1 MLTLPSSSA
10 RRLKN
15 YIGTQVA
22 WSKITSR
29 ITQDDPDTVIAF
41 GDASFNHASKGHHAT
56 PNVRAKKE
64 FAKKA
69 RVRLTNE
76 HRTSVACSAPSCPEE
91 SMHEPGAQTEHW
103 QVKVSAG
110 RSGARG
116 VVQRSV
122 CACQGDCSLSLSF
135 FHNPSAAAAATSNGI
150 GTSTRRETSSRASC
164 TCSCT
169 PAPDPRSSPTVH
181 EVQLS
186 RPPTTTPP
194 PPPPPNNNRWPKWPS
209 PMLGLSY
216 SVDCLRVNGP
226 GSWFLVFYGSEC
238 TTHWGSSAGRRCGAG
253 FISFRSQD
261 KRLGA
266 AWHTGRLRRVRTL
279 GPAES
284 CTTVP
289 F

>member
-103 QVKVSAG
+103 QVKCCRGCHQQWNRDVNAA
-110 RSGARG
+110 RNILACFLYMQLHAGARPPKLAHRPRG
-116 VVQRSV
+116 PALPASDDD
-122 CACQGDCSLSLSF
+122 A
-135 FHNPSAAAAATSNGI
+135 PAAAAA
-150 GTSTRRETSSRASC
+150 
-164 TCSCT
+164 
-169 PAPDPRSSPTVH
+169 
-181 EVQLS
+181 QQQ
-186 RPPTTTPP
+186 
-194 PPPPPNNNRWPKWPS
+194 
-209 PMLGLSY
+209 PM
-216 SVDCLRVNGP
+216 
-226 GSWFLVFYGSEC
+226 
-238 TTHWGSSAGRRCGAG
+238 A
-253 FISFRSQD
+253 
-261 KRLGA
+261 
-266 AWHTGRLRRVRTL
+266 
-279 GPAES
+279 
-284 CTTVP
+284 
-289 F
+289 